1 MKTIK
6 AYLATVFLGGVLGL
20 FFSMAADQL
29 TEVSFNTIAPE
40 SEIIAVLPVYDDSH
54 TRRVVGTL
62 KIYDSSEGFLLVR

>member
-20 FFSMAADQL
+20 CFSIAADQL
-29 TEVSFNTIAPE
+29 TGVSFDTIAPE
-40 SEIIAVLPVYDDSH
+40 AEIIAVLPVFDDSL

-62 KIYDSSEGFLLVR
+62 KIDDSSEGFLLVR